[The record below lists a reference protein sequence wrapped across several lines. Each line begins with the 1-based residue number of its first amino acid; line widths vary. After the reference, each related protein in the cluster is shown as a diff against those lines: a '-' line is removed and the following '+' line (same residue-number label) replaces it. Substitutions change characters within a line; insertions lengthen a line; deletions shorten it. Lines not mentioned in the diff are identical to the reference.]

1 MDADSAGEFRRY
13 VAARSGTLWRQAY
26 LMCGD
31 RHHAEDLVQAALAK
45 LYVKWK
51 AVRRR
56 DAVDAYTRRVLV
68 RLCIEQTH
76 PRRRREQ
83 SVDTVPEPAAGS
95 AGSAGSAAVE
105 ERAVLLEAL
114 ARLAPGQRAVIVLR
128 FWEDLSIEETASVL
142 GCSTGTVKSQTAR
155 GLDGLRE
162 VLRGFEGFEMLTGE
176 TA

>member
-31 RHHAEDLVQAALAK
+31 RHQAEDLVQAALAK

-83 SVDTVPEPAAGS
+83 SVETVPEPAVA

-128 FWEDLSIEETASVL
+128 FWEDLSIEETAFVL

>member
-1 MDADSAGEFRRY
+1 VDADSEADFRRY
-13 VAARSGTLWRQAY
+13 VAARSGALWRQAY

-31 RHHAEDLVQAALAK
+31 RHLAEDLVQAALAK

-68 RLCIEQTH
+68 RLCIEQAH
-76 PRRRREQ
+76 PRRRRER
-83 SVDTVPEPAAGS
+83 SVGTVPDAAAAAAGP
-95 AGSAGSAAVE
+95 AVE
-105 ERAVLLEAL
+105 ERAVLLQAL
-114 ARLAPGQRAVIVLR
+114 GRLPLGQRAVVVLR

-142 GCSTGTVKSQTAR
+142 GCSPGNVKSQTAR
-155 GLDGLRE
+155 GLEGLRE
-162 VLRGFEGFEMLTGE
+162 VLRGFEGYEMLTGE

>member
-1 MDADSAGEFRRY
+1 
-13 VAARSGTLWRQAY
+13 
-26 LMCGD
+26 MCGD
-31 RHHAEDLVQAALAK
+31 RHWAEDLVQAALAK

-56 DAVDAYTRRVLV
+56 DAVDAYTRQILV

-76 PRRRREQ
+76 PRRRRER
-83 SVDTVPEPAAGS
+83 SMETVPEPAAA
-95 AGSAGSAAVE
+95 AGSSEPLGLAVE
-105 ERAVLLEAL
+105 QRVVLLEAL

-128 FWEDLSIEETASVL
+128 YWEDLSIEQTASVL
-142 GCSTGTVKSQTAR
+142 GCSTGNVKSQTAR

-176 TA
+176 MA